1 MSVLLKPMNE
11 KELNEYLGHSL
22 KKFALEQV
30 KAGNWKE
37 EEAEQNARAQFE
49 QLFPEGLSTK
59 EHILFSVHHE
69 GEPIGILWVYIQD
82 KNQEKQA
89 YIYDIELDEDQR
101 GKGLGKATML
111 ALEEYAKSENI
122 KQIRLHVF
130 AHNQRAIALYK
141 KVGYE
146 MTNHQMLKRL
156 P

>member
-1 MSVLLKPMNE
+1 MRL
-11 KELNEYLGHSL
+11 
-22 KKFALEQV
+22 
-30 KAGNWKE
+30 
-37 EEAEQNARAQFE
+37 AQF
-49 QLFPEGLSTK
+49 QPISN
-59 EHILFSVHHE
+59 
-69 GEPIGILWVYIQD
+69 IGILWVYIQD

-141 KVGYE
+141 KMGYE